1 MICSTCDDKGC
12 VCEAHADRPWG
23 DFNERH
29 DVCACSAGSLCG
41 GYAAPIGVGSFAT
54 LIREAFRPGAGD

>member
-12 VCEAHADRPWG
+12 VCEAHADRPWDG
-23 DFNERH
+23 FNERL